1 MSVDTKV
8 KEIIANQLGKDVA
21 EVTDGAS
28 LVDDLGADSLSIVE
42 IMMELENELGV
53 KIPDDASDKIKT
65 VADVVSFIEANK

>member
-1 MSVDTKV
+1 MSVDAKV

-21 EVTDGAS
+21 EVKDSAS

-65 VADVVSFIEANK
+65 VADVVGFIEANK

>member
-1 MSVDTKV
+1 MSVDAKV

-21 EVTDGAS
+21 EVKDAAS

-65 VADVVSFIEANK
+65 VADVVGFIEANK

>member
-1 MSVDTKV
+1 MSVDAKV

-21 EVTDGAS
+21 EVKDGAS

>member
-1 MSVDTKV
+1 MSVDAKV
-8 KEIIANQLGKDVA
+8 KEIIANQLGKDAA